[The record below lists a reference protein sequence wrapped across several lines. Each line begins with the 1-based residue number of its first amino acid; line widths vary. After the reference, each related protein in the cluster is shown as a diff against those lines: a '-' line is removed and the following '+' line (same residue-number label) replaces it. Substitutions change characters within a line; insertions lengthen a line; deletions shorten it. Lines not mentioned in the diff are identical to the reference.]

1 MIHHSALPHVKTAM
15 SSDDRFNSR
24 PPRDTF
30 KPRRDDGGKPRRDD
44 GGSPRFGKGK
54 SERSDS
60 PARQRESK
68 VWRADGES
76 EFKPRR
82 ERRDEGSERGASAAR
97 AGGGGDSPWQQ
108 ARANRSRSDSGFAPR
123 RDDGDDAPRS
133 FKPRSYGRPGDGERP
148 RFSRDGDAPRPPRSF
163 DRDDARPRPPRSF
176 DGDRPAF
183 NRGDRPDRPAR
194 DDRAERSERPRRFDA
209 ERSFADRGE
218 RKFSDRGERKF
229 SDRGERGGERPS
241 RFGKDRPIR
250 PYGRPDD
257 APRERGESEAPTPRA
272 PVNVLDAKEVRI
284 YGKHAV
290 LALAK
295 QRVDAFR
302 KVYYHRSV
310 QNSFGDLF
318 SWCAANRIG
327 YREVEMDDLQRLSGS
342 EHHEGVVADVI
353 RGNKA
358 DLADHLPA
366 LSAAQHACIVVL
378 DGVGNPHN
386 LGAILRNAAH
396 FGVDAVMLMPGAG
409 IDLSGAAYRVA
420 EGGAEAQ
427 PLIQLQSREELAALE
442 AAGFKMVIAHTRQAK
457 SLWQSKLPHKM
468 LLVFG
473 AEGAG
478 VSDNLLSSDAQ
489 KIMIPGSGK
498 VESLNVAQSVA
509 VVLAE
514 AARQKS

>member
-1 MIHHSALPHVKTAM
+1 M
-15 SSDDRFNSR
+15 SSDDRFGSR
-24 PPRDTF
+24 PPRDKF
-30 KPRRDDGGKPRRDD
+30 KPRSRDDAGS
-44 GGSPRFGKGK
+44 SPRFGKGK
-54 SERSDS
+54 SDRSDS
-60 PARQRESK
+60 PARQRESS
-68 VWRADGES
+68 VWRADGDV
-76 EFKPRR
+76 KPKR
-82 ERRDEGSERGASAAR
+82 ERRDDGDRGPPRAPRNTGASDGPR
-97 AGGGGDSPWQQ
+97 GESPWQQ
-108 ARANRSRSDSGFAPR
+108 ARAARSRNEGFSPR
-123 RDDGDDAPRS
+123 RDDAPREGDDSAPRS
-133 FKPRSYGRPGDGERP
+133 FKPRSYGRPGEGERP
-148 RFSRDGDAPRPPRSF
+148 RFNRDGDARPRSF
-163 DRDDARPRPPRSF
+163 DRDGPRKPRSF

-183 NRGDRPDRPAR
+183 DRAERTDRPPRTDRPDRP
-194 DDRAERSERPRRFDA
+194 DRGDRPRRFDNDNQ
-209 ERSFADRGE
+209 R
-218 RKFSDRGERKF
+218 SDRGF
-229 SDRGERGGERPS
+229 GDRGGRASGER

-250 PYGRPDD
+250 PYGRPHEGE
-257 APRERGESEAPTPRA
+257 AERDEAPPVAAPRA

-295 QRVDAFR
+295 QRIDAFR

-310 QNSFGDLF
+310 QNSFADLF

-342 EHHEGVVADVI
+342 EHHEGVVADVV

-358 DLADHLPA
+358 NLGEHLPA
-366 LSAAQHACIVVL
+366 LTASQHACVVLL

-396 FGVDAVMLMPGAG
+396 FGVDAVMLMPGAA

-427 PLIQLQSREELAALE
+427 PLIQLQSREDLAALE
-442 AAGFKMVIAHTRQAK
+442 SAGFKMVIAHTRQAK
-457 SLWQSKLPHKM
+457 SLWQSKLPNKM

-478 VSDNLLSSDAQ
+478 VSENLLSTDAQ